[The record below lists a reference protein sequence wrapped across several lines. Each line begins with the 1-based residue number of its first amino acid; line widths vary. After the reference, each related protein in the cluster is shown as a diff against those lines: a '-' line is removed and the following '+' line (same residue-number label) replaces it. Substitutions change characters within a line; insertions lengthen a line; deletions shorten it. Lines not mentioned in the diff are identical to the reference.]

1 MQLQTI
7 VYVNDMQRSI
17 DWYSDV
23 LGATPDVESEHWTSY
38 TVGGATLALHL
49 TDEAASPGS
58 VELSLVATE
67 SLDTL
72 AKRLTP
78 HEEIQDQPFGR
89 SFIVIDPDGTRI
101 QVNEHS

>member
-7 VYVNDMQRSI
+7 VYVSDMHHSI
-17 DWYSDV
+17 DWYSHV
-23 LGATPDVESEHWTSY
+23 LGVTPDIESEHWTSY
-38 TVGGATLALHL
+38 TVGGATLALHA
-49 TDEAASPGS
+49 TDEAATPGS

-72 AKRLTP
+72 AERLTP
-78 HEEIQDQPFGR
+78 HEEIRDQPFGR
-89 SFIVIDPDGTRI
+89 SFMITDPDGTRI